1 MKSAQ
6 KRKRHPTTQT
16 DFLVLLARRPHV
28 QNRSFLFLCHQKTS
42 SRLVAARGGKKGRIR
57 LFDGDAVLAPEK
69 ELGAAVDIN
78 RHLRDRQ
85 APCLFIP
92 TVDGT
97 IPIGFQFALFWSTL
111 THSEHRHRLPDGA
124 RFAFC

>member
-1 MKSAQ
+1 M
-6 KRKRHPTTQT
+6 PTIREQS
-16 DFLVLLARRPHV
+16 DAHV
-28 QNRSFLFLCHQKTS
+28 KEKYGILFSFSVIKKTS

-97 IPIGFQFALFWSTL
+97 IPIGFQI
-111 THSEHRHRLPDGA
+111 
-124 RFAFC
+124 AF